1 MPPGTSRAALLIM
14 DTQQVIVDRL
24 PPQAGADAGLRQIAL
39 AAGLARESGIPVI
52 YPVIA
57 FREGHPEVGRHN
69 KLLAAAKENAFLLES
84 DQVTAVHPAVRPRD
98 GDIVVLKRR
107 VDSFF
112 GSDLE
117 IVLRAQQADTLL
129 LAGFTTSGVVLATFL
144 SAVDRD
150 FGVTVLADCCVDRD
164 PELHELLI
172 TRLFPQRASV
182 QTVPEWSDSLR
193 AARAGRGTG

>member
-1 MPPGTSRAALLIM
+1 M
-14 DTQQVIVDRL
+14 DTQQVIAERL
-24 PPQAGADAGLRQIAL
+24 PKEVDADVVLRQIAK
-39 AAGLARESGIPVI
+39 ATDLARAAAMPVI

-57 FREGHPEVGRHN
+57 FRAGHPEVGSGN
-69 KLLAAAKENAFLLES
+69 KLLDAAKANAFLLES
-84 DQVTAVHPAVRPRD
+84 DPVTGVHPRVAPRA

-117 IVLRAQQADTLL
+117 IVLRAQQVGTLL
-129 LAGFTTSGVVLATFL
+129 LAGFTTSGVVLSTFL

-150 FGVTVLADCCVDRD
+150 FGVTVLSDCCADRD
-164 PELHELLI
+164 PELHDLLI

-182 QTVPEWSDSLR
+182 RTVDQWSDSLR
-193 AARAGRGTG
+193 AAQDGD